1 MSEKFP
7 AIPDPQISPES
18 HQTVL
23 LALKEAVEML
33 AGTRGRLGRASV
45 SDVASLETQ
54 MSGALSML
62 EAQTEARLVAIEAKA
77 ALQWER
83 IASINVPA
91 VAAIDV
97 LWTTGHYQAIEVI
110 LTGILPA
117 TLGDSN
123 TNMLVRARRS
133 GSFLDGASA
142 YNTQVINQATTTLT
156 SGALDAS
163 GWFFNRGGFATAAD
177 QMSGRAMIDPGGT
190 NLEPGMIGRFRH
202 SAFTD
207 NRRQQVVAGSIPVQG
222 AIDGLRFL
230 WVGNVNFV
238 ASGNILVMGLRV

>member
-23 LALKEAVEML
+23 LALKEAVEL
-33 AGTRGRLGRASV
+33 LVGTRGRLGRAAV

-54 MSGALSML
+54 MSGALSL
-62 EAQTEARLVAIEAKA
+62 LEARLVAIEAKA

-83 IASINVPA
+83 IASINVTA

-142 YNTQVINQATTTLT
+142 YNTQVINQASTTLT
-156 SGALDAS
+156 NTTFDAS
-163 GWFFNRGGFATAAD
+163 GWFFNRGGFAVAAD

-202 SAFTD
+202 SSVAD
-207 NRRQQVVAGSIPVQG
+207 GRKQQVVAGSIPVQG